1 MDVKTAFLH
10 EDLEEEIYMRQPKGF
25 EVKGKENLVC
35 KLKKSLYGLK
45 QSPRMWYQK
54 FDTYMLRLNFVRSNS
69 DHCVYVKRTDDQFVI
84 LTLYVDDML
93 LIGNSVKMVNSVK
106 SLLAKKFEM
115 KDLGPANFILG
126 MQIRR
131 DREKQKLWLRQEKYI
146 KEILKK
152 FNMIDCKP
160 VSTPIPLGTKLFA
173 KQCPKT
179 DEEVE
184 EMA

>member
-1 MDVKTAFLH
+1 
-10 EDLEEEIYMRQPKGF
+10 
-25 EVKGKENLVC
+25 
-35 KLKKSLYGLK
+35 
-45 QSPRMWYQK
+45 MWYQN
-54 FDTYMLRLNFVRSNS
+54 FDTYMLQLNFVRSNS
-69 DHCVYVKRTDDQFVI
+69 DHCIYVKRTGDQFVI

-115 KDLGPANFILG
+115 KDLGPTNFILG

-131 DREKQKLWLRQEKYI
+131 DREKWKLWLRQEKYI

-160 VSTPIPLGTKLFA
+160 VGTSIPLGTKLSA
-173 KQCPKT
+173 KQCPKM
-179 DEEVE
+179 DEEAK
-184 EMA
+184 EMARVPYASAVGSLMYAMVCTHPDIAQAVRVLSQYMSNPDREH